1 MKKRAWYRGF
11 VAHAGAAREYYGP
24 NASAAAHSTQDSMPL
39 SPPRWTDARR
49 GGSHAPGRRGGG
61 ERQGAARVA

>member
-39 SPPRWTDARR
+39 SPPPVDGREEGRVTRSRATRR
-49 GGSHAPGRRGGG
+49 R
-61 ERQGAARVA
+61 